1 MNTLN
6 MMRQTPG
13 ENGKTVRRL
22 SLVPYS
28 GILGRIKPA
37 KRSNN
42 MKRTT
47 VWTVISAL
55 MLAALAAFVLAGCA
69 KKDEGVIRIGYVGA
83 LSGDTSL
90 WGQTG
95 LNGLLLTAEK
105 MNAAGGVLG
114 KKIEIIGL
122 DGRGEPQDSVNALN
136 RLIDEYHI
144 SAVVGTNFSSCNIPM
159 AAVADRKKVPII
171 GTATSNE
178 LVTVDEN
185 GNLHPYSFRMCFIDS
200 FLGTKM
206 GEYALNLGLKRVAFL
221 INQGDAYSVNVSQ
234 YTVEAIEAGGG
245 EVVAQEAAGSGD
257 TEFKPLLTRIGAAN
271 PDVLFLPWTNPNTI
285 SLIARQAR
293 ELGLSFRIYGYDG
306 WDSIEL
312 PTLAAGSLEGQ
323 RFGSRIG
330 FYSPEAR
337 AYGDEYQ
344 AKFNMALEAECLFTN
359 DALLW
364 IVQAIN
370 EASSA
375 DPTAIR
381 DRLEATTSFTGL
393 MGQMSINPATHNP
406 SRELAIF
413 EIRGPEVTLL
423 EIFN

>member
-1 MNTLN
+1 MKKTKFASGGVLALVTLA
-6 MMRQTPG
+6 
-13 ENGKTVRRL
+13 V
-22 SLVPYS
+22 
-28 GILGRIKPA
+28 
-37 KRSNN
+37 
-42 MKRTT
+42 
-47 VWTVISAL
+47 
-55 MLAALAAFVLAGCA
+55 LAALTLTGCA
-69 KKDEGVIRIGYVGA
+69 KKADGVIRIGYVGA

-105 MNAAGGVLG
+105 INAEVGVLG

-136 RLIDEYHI
+136 RLIDEYQVA
-144 SAVVGTNFSSCNIPM
+144 AVVGTNFSSCNIPM

-171 GTATSNE
+171 GTAASNE

-185 GNLHPYSFRMCFIDS
+185 GKLHPYSFRMCFIDS

-206 GEYALNLGLKRVAFL
+206 GEYALSLDLKRVAFL
-221 INQGDAYSVNVSQ
+221 VNQSDAYSVNVSQ
-234 YTVEAIEAGGG
+234 YTVDAVQAGGG
-245 EVVAQEAAGSGD
+245 QVVAQEAAGGGD
-257 TEFKPLLTRIGAAN
+257 TEFKPQLTRIGAAN

-293 ELGLSFRIYGYDG
+293 ELGLPFRIYGYDG
-306 WDSIEL
+306 WDSMEL
-312 PTLAAGSLEGQ
+312 PALAAGSLEGQ

-330 FYSPEAR
+330 FNTPEAR
-337 AYGDEYQ
+337 AYGAEYQ

-359 DALLW
+359 DALRWL
-364 IVQAIN
+364 VQAIN
-370 EASSA
+370 EAQSA
-375 DPTAIR
+375 APTAIR
-381 DRLEATTSFTGL
+381 DRLEGTKSFTGL
-393 MGQMSINPATHNP
+393 MGQMSIDPSTHNP

-413 EIRGPEVTLL
+413 EIQGAQEVFL